1 MNSPEVPTPE
11 QEISRAGAAE
21 RVLATPVF
29 KEACNRID
37 AELRM
42 MRESV
47 PMKDTDMHTRLIIA
61 EQLWGTLLDHL
72 KAVMV
77 SGDYAREQ
85 LKLRE
90 SFAERM
96 ATAIKHGV
104 RL

>member
-1 MNSPEVPTPE
+1 MISESPTPQ
-11 QEISRAGAAE
+11 QEISRAGEAE

-37 AELRM
+37 AELRL

-47 PMKDTDMHTRLIIA
+47 KLSDTDMHTRLIIA
-61 EQLWGTLLDHL
+61 EQLWGKLLDHL
-72 KAVMV
+72 KAVML

-90 SFAERM
+90 NFADRM
-96 ATAIKHGV
+96 AAAIKHGI
-104 RL
+104 RI